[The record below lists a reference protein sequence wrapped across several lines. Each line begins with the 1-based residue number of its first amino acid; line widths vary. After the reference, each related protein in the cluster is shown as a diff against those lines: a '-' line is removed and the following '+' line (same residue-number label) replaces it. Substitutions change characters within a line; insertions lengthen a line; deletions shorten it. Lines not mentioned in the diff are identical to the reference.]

1 MKIAAIVK
9 QGLLCPVEEGEIIRF
24 YTMEK
29 GVLSASESAEMPAG
43 FHPEALKAQAVAL
56 LAQKEARVLLCAG
69 LSSEER
75 TAAGK
80 AGLAIFVKER
90 VSAGQALLDLLE
102 QDMVGDADACPVG
115 SCAACSGCH

>member
-9 QGLLCPVEEGEIIRF
+9 QGLLCPVDEAELVRF

-29 GVLSASESAEMPAG
+29 GVLSASESAHMPAG
-43 FHPEALKAQAVAL
+43 FGEALEL
-56 LAQKEARVLLCAG
+56 LRQKDARVLLCAG
-69 LSSEER
+69 IGPEER
-75 TAAGK
+75 SAVGK

-115 SCAACSGCH
+115 SCATCGGCG

>member
-9 QGLLCPVEEGEIIRF
+9 EGLLCPVDEAELIRF

-43 FHPEALKAQAVAL
+43 FGEALQL
-56 LAQKEARVLLCAG
+56 LAHKEARVLLCAG
-69 LSSEER
+69 IGPEER
-75 TAAGK
+75 SAAGK
-80 AGLAIFVKER
+80 AGLAVFVKER

-115 SCAACSGCH
+115 NCATCGYC

>member
-9 QGLLCPVEEGEIIRF
+9 QGLLCPVDEAELVRF

-29 GVLSASESAEMPAG
+29 GVLSASESAHMPAG
-43 FHPEALKAQAVAL
+43 FGEALEL
-56 LAQKEARVLLCAG
+56 LRQKDARVLLCAG
-69 LSSEER
+69 IGPEER
-75 TAAGK
+75 SAVGK

-102 QDMVGDADACPVG
+102 QDMVGHADACPVG
-115 SCAACSGCH
+115 SCATCGGCG

>member
-9 QGLLCPVEEGEIIRF
+9 DSLLCSVEEGRIIRF

-29 GVLSASESAEMPAG
+29 GVLTASESADMPAG
-43 FHPEALKAQAVAL
+43 FGEALEL

-69 LSSEER
+69 IGGEER
-75 TAAGK
+75 SAAGK
-80 AGLAIFVKER
+80 AGLAIFVKDR

-102 QDMVGDADACPVG
+102 QDMVGHADACPVS
-115 SCAACSGCH
+115 SCAVCSGCH

>member
-9 QGLLCPVEEGEIIRF
+9 DSLLCPVEEGELIRF

-29 GVLSASESAEMPAG
+29 GVLSASESAHMPAG
-43 FHPEALKAQAVAL
+43 FGEALEL
-56 LAQKEARVLLCAG
+56 LRQKEARVLLCAG

-102 QDMVGDADACPVG
+102 QDMVGDTDACPVG
-115 SCAACSGCH
+115 SCSVCSGCH

>member
-9 QGLLCPVEEGEIIRF
+9 QGLLCPMDEAELVRF

-29 GVLSASESAEMPAG
+29 GVLSASESAHMPAG
-43 FHPEALKAQAVAL
+43 FGEALEL
-56 LAQKEARVLLCAG
+56 LRQKDARVLLCAG
-69 LSSEER
+69 IGPEER
-75 TAAGK
+75 SAVGK

-102 QDMVGDADACPVG
+102 QDMVGHADACPVG
-115 SCAACSGCH
+115 SCATCGGCG

>member
-1 MKIAAIVK
+1 MKIAATVK
-9 QGLLCPVEEGEIIRF
+9 EGLLCPVNEAELIRF

-29 GVLSASESAEMPAG
+29 GVLSAAESAEMPAG
-43 FHPEALKAQAVAL
+43 FGNALEQ

-69 LSSEER
+69 IGGEER
-75 TAAGK
+75 KAAGK
-80 AGLAIFVKER
+80 AGLAVFVKHR

-115 SCAACSGCH
+115 SCATCGGCH

>member
-1 MKIAAIVK
+1 MNIAATVK
-9 QGLLCPVEEGEIIRF
+9 DGLLCPVDEAELIRF

-29 GVLSASESAEMPAG
+29 GVLSASESAHMPAG
-43 FHPEALKAQAVAL
+43 FGEALEL
-56 LAQKEARVLLCAG
+56 LRQKDARVLLCAG
-69 LSSEER
+69 IGPEER
-75 TAAGK
+75 SAAGK

-115 SCAACSGCH
+115 SCATCGGCH

>member
-9 QGLLCPVEEGEIIRF
+9 QGLLCPVEEGELIRF

-43 FHPEALKAQAVAL
+43 FGEALEL

-69 LSSEER
+69 IGPEER
-75 TAAGK
+75 PAAGQ
-80 AGLAIFVKER
+80 AGLAIFVKDR

-102 QDMVGDADACPVG
+102 QDMVGHADACPVG
-115 SCAACSGCH
+115 SCATCGGCG